1 MNGLYKIFVILF
13 VLLFTNCGKSKLNL
27 DFEDGL
33 SPNWFV
39 YGNQTGFSVSLDST
53 IAKSGKYSIAMEFT
67 GDVVDYRGFIYKLPI
82 QSSGGKISLS
92 GYIKTENV
100 TDGFAGLW
108 LMVDSDFVWKPF
120 ELSFME
126 QYGITGTNDWKRYE
140 LTLDLPRSNNSIIE
154 IGGLLSGKGKM
165 WMDSLHISIDGELY
179 LNEDSQ
185 EKRIEELDIHS
196 HISIRQLSQQNI
208 RDLELLGRIW
218 GFLKYHHPAIAK
230 GNYDWDRELFKFLPI
245 LLEATN
251 QKQRDTALIQWI
263 KQYGKIHSTHV
274 NQQFVNKTFQTLSW
288 MDDFNLD
295 DDLKRILTEIYNN
308 RNQGF
313 NYYIQKRSYIQNPI
327 FTNEKSYMGKEHLPD
342 TGFRLLSL
350 FRYWNMINY
359 FYPYKY
365 LTDKDWDT
373 ILQEYIPAFIY
384 ADSRLKYEQVS
395 ARLMNEVCD
404 SHAVL
409 QEGWEKMEMQ
419 KGDKQVPISVR
430 FVENQLI
437 VMESDCP
444 ELKRGDI
451 ITHIEGKPISMIIDS
466 LKAYYPASNDMQKR
480 MCIAKDIIRTHNNT
494 LLLQCMDAYGS
505 IQKKEINT
513 QNRIHILDKMRNKK
527 KDIVGYTIID
537 KHIGYVNLSAVKK
550 EDIPF
555 IKRELANTDGI
566 IIDLRIFPPDIF
578 HLLAPFFVSETRGF
592 ARHTWI
598 NPDTPGEFVLSPV
611 YKIPKSRETY
621 KGKLI
626 VIVNEDTESN
636 AEFAAMAFRA
646 GNRTTIIGSNT
657 GGYDGN
663 ISQIVLPGGLV
674 TYISGN
680 GVYYPDGGETQRI
693 GIVPDMHIEP
703 TIKGIRENR
712 DELLEHAIC
721 MMKER

>member
-1 MNGLYKIFVILF
+1 
-13 VLLFTNCGKSKLNL
+13 
-27 DFEDGL
+27 
-33 SPNWFV
+33 
-39 YGNQTGFSVSLDST
+39 
-53 IAKSGKYSIAMEFT
+53 
-67 GDVVDYRGFIYKLPI
+67 
-82 QSSGGKISLS
+82 
-92 GYIKTENV
+92 
-100 TDGFAGLW
+100 
-108 LMVDSDFVWKPF
+108 
-120 ELSFME
+120 
-126 QYGITGTNDWKRYE
+126 
-140 LTLDLPRSNNSIIE
+140 
-154 IGGLLSGKGKM
+154 
-165 WMDSLHISIDGELY
+165 
-179 LNEDSQ
+179 
-185 EKRIEELDIHS
+185 
-196 HISIRQLSQQNI
+196 
-208 RDLELLGRIW
+208 
-218 GFLKYHHPAIAK
+218 
-230 GNYDWDRELFKFLPI
+230 
-245 LLEATN
+245 
-251 QKQRDTALIQWI
+251 
-263 KQYGKIHSTHV
+263 
-274 NQQFVNKTFQTLSW
+274 
-288 MDDFNLD
+288 
-295 DDLKRILTEIYNN
+295 
-308 RNQGF
+308 
-313 NYYIQKRSYIQNPI
+313 
-327 FTNEKSYMGKEHLPD
+327 
-342 TGFRLLSL
+342 
-350 FRYWNMINY
+350 MINY

-513 QNRIHILDKMRNKK
+513 QNRIHFLDKMRNKK

-537 KHIGYVNLSAVKK
+537 KHIGYVNLNAVKK